1 MFEDR
6 QNLTIVVSSAGLTQD
21 TETIE
26 FTASGLGSFPQS
38 FTPSVL
44 LPISLTLTE
53 ASRGSVTASS
63 VHNGVEVSLVISYSP
78 DANSPSQVPL
88 LLSASQIDL
97 EVLGTRISFSS
108 LSNLTRAQVTE
119 HVATVDGTLNVT
131 PLPEVTATT
140 EADPEDEGTLSWTLE
155 TDDPLPLDP
164 YLPLLPALVVPVGW
178 FTASRD
184 REDLRNGEQLSADG
198 MFESRVEIVFVTG
211 EMLTLEVVSTGFD
224 PTQPGRVQ
232 YTYTISGLHPPGF
245 NASQILPLEV
255 PIQSNVPG
263 HVEGNSTLQDGSS
276 LTVQISFTPLPLLP
290 LPPSAVLIVDLSV
303 PVFSRNG
310 TVLTFETDSRLAPP
324 TIPTASPT
332 PTPPTA
338 PPTATL
344 ASPTPA
350 VSPTPTPSIPVVD
363 TVNGSLDVELTD
375 GTPFTTAQ
383 IQIRR
388 NRRLTGRLDWSIT
401 LADAGL
407 SEELLSVFSSLI
419 IPFAWLHSDTTPA
432 EVADGLQVTGDGKF
446 NATLLLM
453 FEDRQNLTIVVSSA
467 GLTQDTETIEFTA
480 RALGSF
486 PQSFTP
492 SVLLPIS
499 LTLTEAIR
507 GFITASTVH
516 NGVEVSLVISYS
528 PDANSPSQVPL
539 LLSANQ
545 IDLEV
550 IGTRIS
556 FSSLSNL
563 TRAQV
568 TEHVATVDGTLNVT
582 PLPEVTATT
591 EADPEDEGAL
601 SWTLET
607 DDPLPLDPYLPLLP
621 ALVVPVGWFT
631 ASRDREDLRN
641 GEQLSADGMFE
652 SRVEIV
658 FVTGEMLT
666 LEVVSTGFDP
676 TQPGRVQ
683 YTYTISGLHP
693 PGFNASQILP
703 LEVPIQSNVP
713 GRVEGSSTL
722 QDGSSLTVQIS
733 FPPLPLLPLPPSAVL
748 IVDLSVPVF
757 SRNGTELSFD
767 TDSRLSPPTI
777 ATASPTP
784 TPPTAPPTAPLAS
797 PTPAVSPTP
806 TPSIPVVDTVNGS
819 LDVDLTDG
827 TPFTTAQI
835 QIRRNRRQT
844 GRLDWSITLAD
855 AGLSDELLSVFSSLI
870 IPFAWLHS
878 DTIPAEVA
886 DGLQVTGDGKF
897 NATLLL
903 MFEDRQNLTIVV
915 SSARLT
921 QDTETIEFTASAFD
935 SFPQSFTPSVL
946 LPISLT
952 LTEAIRGFITAS
964 SVHNGVE
971 VSLVI
976 SYSPD
981 ANSPSQVPL
990 LLSASQIDLEVI
1002 GTRISFSSLS
1012 NLTRA
1017 QVTEHV
1023 ATVDGTLN
1031 GTPLPEV
1038 TATTEADPEDEGT
1051 LSWTLETDDPLPLDP
1066 YLPLL
1071 PALVVPVGWFTAS
1084 RDREDLMNGEQ
1095 LSADGMFESTV
1106 EIVFVTGEKLTVE
1119 VVSTGFDPT
1128 QPGRVQYTYTIS
1140 GSHPPGFNASQ
1151 ILPLEVP
1158 IQSNVPGRVEGNSTL
1173 LDGSSLTVQISFPP
1187 LPLLPLPP
1195 SAVLIVDLSVPVFSR
1210 NGTVLT
1216 FETDSRLAPPTIATA
1231 SPTPTPPTAPPT
1243 ATLASPTPAVSPT
1256 PTPSIPVVLISLFGE
1271 IGGTTFPETL
1281 IEVFDDVSFQNWR
1294 INLAKDSPRVV
1305 QFLNILPLLTPMYSV
1320 LLNEDVHVEGSVNGS
1335 LLREITNA
1343 EVTVD
1348 FSTGHRLVLIHSRT
1362 GDDMFVIE
1370 VVGSY
1375 PNNFRPSREILSTT
1389 VLVTENTRHRSVF
1402 KFFVDRSPAILT
1414 AYHDDNVVIPV
1425 NTTVT
1430 EERFNLNVQNNTIT
1444 FSIAT
1449 SVNESIQCN
1458 CSGLSDEC
1466 DILTRECLNC
1476 QLNTTG
1482 VACTDCLPG
1491 YYPTN
1496 ANNLTEGCSPCSCP
1510 GLPGSNQIFSNSCR
1524 IESQELICLDCVEGH
1539 SGPRCNECA
1548 DGYFGNPIRGIQCQR
1563 CQCSGN
1569 IDITLPGNCNTT
1581 SGECLQCLNNTT
1593 GFSCE
1598 NCVPG
1603 YWGDATE
1610 RVCRGEL
1617 LLLCCYQHF
1626 SFIPPPLRSY
1636 EHAKKNALVHRP
1648 WFLSLAKQDA
1658 VGKGAVKGQ
1667 NGPKFSFVATSS
1679 EEL

>member
-1 MFEDR
+1 M
-6 QNLTIVVSSAGLTQD
+6 
-21 TETIE
+21 
-26 FTASGLGSFPQS
+26 
-38 FTPSVL
+38 
-44 LPISLTLTE
+44 
-53 ASRGSVTASS
+53 
-63 VHNGVEVSLVISYSP
+63 
-78 DANSPSQVPL
+78 
-88 LLSASQIDL
+88 
-97 EVLGTRISFSS
+97 SS
-108 LSNLTRAQVTE
+108 L
-119 HVATVDGTLNVT
+119 
-131 PLPEVTATT
+131 
-140 EADPEDEGTLSWTLE
+140 
-155 TDDPLPLDP
+155 
-164 YLPLLPALVVPVGW
+164 
-178 FTASRD
+178 
-184 REDLRNGEQLSADG
+184 
-198 MFESRVEIVFVTG
+198 
-211 EMLTLEVVSTGFD
+211 
-224 PTQPGRVQ
+224 
-232 YTYTISGLHPPGF
+232 
-245 NASQILPLEV
+245 
-255 PIQSNVPG
+255 
-263 HVEGNSTLQDGSS
+263 
-276 LTVQISFTPLPLLP
+276 
-290 LPPSAVLIVDLSV
+290 
-303 PVFSRNG
+303 
-310 TVLTFETDSRLAPP
+310 
-324 TIPTASPT
+324 
-332 PTPPTA
+332 PTA

-363 TVNGSLDVELTD
+363 TVNGSLDVDLTD

-388 NRRLTGRLDWSIT
+388 NRLQSGRLDWSIT
-401 LADAGL
+401 LADAGRTG
-407 SEELLSVFSSLI
+407 ELLSVFSSLI
-419 IPFAWLHSDTTPA
+419 IPFAWLHSDTIPA
-432 EVADGLQVTGDGKF
+432 EVADGLQLTGDGKF

-453 FEDRQNLTIVVSSA
+453 FQDSQSLTIVVSST

-480 RALGSF
+480 SALGSF

-492 SVLLPIS
+492 SVLLPVS
-499 LTLTEAIR
+499 LTLTEASR
-507 GFITASTVH
+507 GSVTASSVH
-516 NGVEVSLVISYS
+516 NEVEVSLVISYS

-539 LLSANQ
+539 LLSASQ

-568 TEHVATVDGTLNVT
+568 TEHVATVDGTLNGT

-591 EADPEDEGAL
+591 EADPEDEGIL

-621 ALVVPVGWFT
+621 VLVVPVGWFT
-631 ASRDREDLRN
+631 ATRDREDLMN

-652 SRVEIV
+652 STVEIV
-658 FVTGEMLT
+658 FVTGEKLT
-666 LEVVSTGFDP
+666 VEVVSTGFDP

-683 YTYTISGLHP
+683 YTYTISGSHP
-693 PGFNASQILP
+693 PGSNASQILP

-713 GRVEGSSTL
+713 GRVEGNSTL

-784 TPPTAPPTAPLAS
+784 TPPTAPPTATLASPTPAVSPTPTPSIPVVDTVNGSLDVDLTDGTPFTTAQIQIGRNRRQTGRLDWSITLADAGLSDELLSVFSSLIIPFAWLHSDTIPAEVADGLQVTGDGKFNATLLLMFEDGQNLTIVVSSAGLTQGTETIEFTASAFGSFPQSFTPSVLLPISLTLTEAIRGSITASSVHNGVEVSLVISYSPDANSPSQVSLLLSASQIDLEVIGTRISFSSLSNLTRAQVTEHVATVDGTLNGTPLPEVTATTEADPEDEGTLSWTLETDDPLPLDPYLPLLPVLVVPVGWFTASRDREDLMNGEQLSANGMFESTVEIVFVTGEKLTVEVVSTGFDPTQPGRVQYTYTISGSHPPGINASQILPLEVPIQSNAPGCVEGNSTLQDGSSLTVQISFPPLPLLPLPPSAVLMVDLSVPVFSRNGTELSFDTDSRLSPPTIATASPTPTPPTAPPTTTLAS

-870 IPFAWLHS
+870 IPFAWLHP

-903 MFEDRQNLTIVV
+903 MFEDGQNLTIVV
-915 SSARLT
+915 SSAGLT
-921 QDTETIEFTASAFD
+921 QGTETIEFTASAFG

-1038 TATTEADPEDEGT
+1038 TATTEVDLEDVGT
-1051 LSWTLETDDPLPLDP
+1051 LSWTLETDDPLPLDL

-1106 EIVFVTGEKLTVE
+1106 EIVFVTGEMLTLE

-1128 QPGRVQYTYTIS
+1128 QAGRVQYTYTIS

-1173 LDGSSLTVQISFPP
+1173 QDGSLLTLQISFTP
-1187 LPLLPLPP
+1187 LALLPLPP

-1210 NGTVLT
+1210 NRTILS

-1231 SPTPTPPTAPPT
+1231 SPSPTPPTT
-1243 ATLASPTPAVSPT
+1243 GTLALVMDCKELWT
-1256 PTPSIPVVLISLFGE
+1256 VVHGLINFSLH
-1271 IGGTTFPETL
+1271 T
-1281 IEVFDDVSFQNWR
+1281 
-1294 INLAKDSPRVV
+1294 
-1305 QFLNILPLLTPMYSV
+1305 
-1320 LLNEDVHVEGSVNGS
+1320 
-1335 LLREITNA
+1335 
-1343 EVTVD
+1343 
-1348 FSTGHRLVLIHSRT
+1348 
-1362 GDDMFVIE
+1362 
-1370 VVGSY
+1370 
-1375 PNNFRPSREILSTT
+1375 
-1389 VLVTENTRHRSVF
+1389 
-1402 KFFVDRSPAILT
+1402 
-1414 AYHDDNVVIPV
+1414 
-1425 NTTVT
+1425 
-1430 EERFNLNVQNNTIT
+1430 
-1444 FSIAT
+1444 
-1449 SVNESIQCN
+1449 
-1458 CSGLSDEC
+1458 
-1466 DILTRECLNC
+1466 
-1476 QLNTTG
+1476 
-1482 VACTDCLPG
+1482 
-1491 YYPTN
+1491 
-1496 ANNLTEGCSPCSCP
+1496 
-1510 GLPGSNQIFSNSCR
+1510 
-1524 IESQELICLDCVEGH
+1524 
-1539 SGPRCNECA
+1539 
-1548 DGYFGNPIRGIQCQR
+1548 
-1563 CQCSGN
+1563 
-1569 IDITLPGNCNTT
+1569 
-1581 SGECLQCLNNTT
+1581 
-1593 GFSCE
+1593 
-1598 NCVPG
+1598 
-1603 YWGDATE
+1603 
-1610 RVCRGEL
+1610 
-1617 LLLCCYQHF
+1617 
-1626 SFIPPPLRSY
+1626 
-1636 EHAKKNALVHRP
+1636 
-1648 WFLSLAKQDA
+1648 
-1658 VGKGAVKGQ
+1658 
-1667 NGPKFSFVATSS
+1667 
-1679 EEL
+1679 